1 MNIEQMLRDAIE
13 PKTAKIL
20 KEEYGIEMSKKIADK
35 LPKDDQDC
43 GDYQIRL
50 INVGDHKIR
59 VVKVVFNSMD
69 VDLKTAKTLVDQAPS
84 VISPCLTFER
94 ATEIVKLL
102 NDAGATA
109 HVEKIFCDDD
119 PLDWTVIP
127 PDEKDE
133 RPVYQVTLLEAGA
146 NREDLIKFIASILMI
161 EPSYAEALVDHV
173 PSVIVTGLCK
183 EAAVNINK
191 KLIELG
197 AGSSVESVI
206 PTGTTSKH
214 VYQLVLTDRSSG
226 VHREDIAN
234 IVEQIGGSKP
244 YANFVLTSNAPL
256 VIARGL
262 NYFTAVEL
270 KKSIVDKGGD
280 VVIEEITKID

>member
-13 PKTAKIL
+13 RKTAKIL

-50 INVGDHKIR
+50 TNVDDHKIR
-59 VVKVVFNSMD
+59 VVKAVFNSMD

-109 HVEKIFCDDD
+109 HVEKIVCDDD

-127 PDEKDE
+127 PDEQDDQDE
-133 RPVYQVTLLEAGA
+133 RPVYQVTLLEAGE
-146 NREDLIKFIASILMI
+146 NREDLIKFIANVRMI
-161 EPSYAEALVDHV
+161 EPSYAEALVDHM
-173 PSVIVTGLCK
+173 PSVIVRDFTK
-183 EAAVNINK
+183 KAAMTIVAELT
-191 KLIELG
+191 KL
-197 AGSSVESVI
+197 
-206 PTGTTSKH
+206 K
-214 VYQLVLTDRSSG
+214 
-226 VHREDIAN
+226 AN
-234 IVEQIGGSKP
+234 SMLERTVFYKQYS
-244 YANFVLTSNAPL
+244 
-256 VIARGL
+256 
-262 NYFTAVEL
+262 
-270 KKSIVDKGGD
+270 
-280 VVIEEITKID
+280 

>member
-13 PKTAKIL
+13 RKTAKIL

-50 INVGDHKIR
+50 TNVGDHKIS

-133 RPVYQVTLLEAGA
+133 HPVYQVTLLEAGE
-146 NREDLIKFIASILMI
+146 NRENLIKFIANVRMI
-161 EPSYAEALVDHV
+161 EPSYAEALVDHM
-173 PSVIVTGLCK
+173 PSVIVRDFTK
-183 EAAVNINK
+183 KAAMTIVAELTKLKADSMLERTVFIN
-191 KLIELG
+191 
-197 AGSSVESVI
+197 SVH
-206 PTGTTSKH
+206 K
-214 VYQLVLTDRSSG
+214 QRL
-226 VHREDIAN
+226 
-234 IVEQIGGSKP
+234 
-244 YANFVLTSNAPL
+244 
-256 VIARGL
+256 
-262 NYFTAVEL
+262 
-270 KKSIVDKGGD
+270 
-280 VVIEEITKID
+280 